1 MSEPKNR
8 QQEGRLML
16 NEIKASSYSPNTL
29 ISNWFE
35 DLESL
40 ERQLQEFQRKQ
51 QNGELKVQRTRK
63 TFYNLFKTLPFDQ
76 GNTRHVKYGGE
87 FLIATTG
94 SWSGKPLYVK
104 SDPARAVRPGN
115 ELNHGTVTFGAVQDR
130 YSTKRKAW
138 NTLNH
143 DNTNQGLQAC
153 RGASLKGQM
162 VEGII
167 QG

>member
-1 MSEPKNR
+1 MKANEEFYVAHRHDDHLVKDFSEH
-8 QQEGRLML
+8 L
-16 NEIKASSYSPNTL
+16 
-29 ISNWFE
+29 W
-35 DLESL
+35 
-40 ERQLQEFQRKQ
+40 
-51 QNGELKVQRTRK
+51 K
-63 TFYNLFKTLPFDQ
+63 T
-76 GNTRHVKYGGE
+76 
-87 FLIATTG
+87 TTG

-138 NTLNH
+138 STLNH

-167 QG
+167 Q